1 MRTGLD
7 HLPDGKRRELAR
19 IVEILFAEFED
30 ALKGRN
36 APHRK
41 AGRILKIILF
51 GSYARGD
58 WVDDPKG
65 GYKSDYDL
73 LVVVNHQELADLSD
87 YWGKADDH
95 LLRAYQIA
103 HELTAPANFIVHSLT
118 DVNKQLKKGR
128 PFFVDIV
135 RDGIALYE
143 APDHPFEQPQPLS
156 AEEARKEALGYFDEW
171 IPSAEAF
178 LQKRAI
184 ASNVIAPDR
193 EAAFLMHQAAE
204 RLYHGLLLV
213 LTLYSP
219 KSHKLN
225 FLRSQA
231 LSDCRLITARPR
243 ESRGFEQ
250 RSTGP
255 ATARLRRCAIL
266 AALPGR
272 GEELAVGSG
281 NALRFLGVRLRRGAP
296 QPSRGLTV
304 DHKQPA
310 NRADPAVGHH
320 AGWTGCRLSAD
331 L

>member
-1 MRTGLD
+1 LQPCREQGILPFVKTSLD
-7 HLPDGKRRELAR
+7 HLPETKRRELAR

-58 WVDDPKG
+58 WVDDQIG

-73 LVVVNHQELADLSD
+73 LVVVNHDDLADTLE
-87 YWGKADDH
+87 YWGPADDH

-103 HELTAPANFIVHSLT
+103 HELTAPANFIVHWLT
-118 DVNKQLKKGR
+118 DVNKQLKRGR

-143 APDHPFEQPQPLS
+143 APDHPFDRAEPLS
-156 AEEARKEALGYFDEW
+156 AEVARKEAQRYFDEW
-171 IPSAEAF
+171 IPSADTF
-178 LQKRAI
+178 LQNAI
-184 ASNVIAPDR
+184 DNVARSRPK
-193 EAAFLMHQAAE
+193 EAAFLMHQATE

-231 LSDCRLITARPR
+231 ERLAPPLIEAWPR
-243 ESRGFEQ
+243 ETRSEQ
-250 RSTGP
+250 RSWEL
-255 ATARLRRCAIL
+255 LRRAYVDARYSPHFKIT
-266 AALPGR
+266 A
-272 GEELAVGSG
+272 EELGWLGERVAVL
-281 NALRFLGVRLRRGAP
+281 AELVR
-296 QPSRGLTV
+296 
-304 DHKQPA
+304 
-310 NRADPAVGHH
+310 RACQAH
-320 AGWTGCRLSAD
+320 LSV
-331 L
+331 